1 MSSPI
6 RRSRLLR
13 RGRKVGARKVR
24 VPAVGT
30 ALAVALLAMTPAT
43 PVAAARSATAY
54 DVNGDGWPHLAVGLP
69 GDPVGDL
76 ARAAAVHVINGSRTG
91 LTASGSRTW
100 NQGSPGIQGVPPTD
114 DSFRASN
121 TPAVFDEDRCA
132 DLSIGVPGGG
142 LGAVAVL

>member
-13 RGRKVGARKVR
+13 RSRKVGARKVR

-54 DVNGDGWPHLAVGLP
+54 DFNGDGWADLAVGVP

-76 ARAAAVHVINGSRTG
+76 ARAGAVQVINGSRTG

-100 NQGSPGIQGVPPTD
+100 NQGSPGIQGVPGPMTLSVRRTRPLTSMETDTPTWP
-114 DSFRASN
+114 SAFRVEAWAQSQ
-121 TPAVFDEDRCA
+121 
-132 DLSIGVPGGG
+132 S
-142 LGAVAVL
+142 